1 MAAVVSVGAVLVLQ
15 LALFPIPFGVWL
27 QGAVL
32 GLLGSLMA
40 VGLGLTYRLNKV
52 INFAQGD
59 LGTAP
64 AVLAVGLIGF
74 SGVNY
79 FLGLATGL
87 VASLLL
93 TATAEILVVRRFRRS
108 PRLILTVATIGLSQ
122 LLVVLS
128 LLIPRIWGQAPIATA
143 VAKFP
148 WHLTWHVGPVVF
160 DADDLVAVIVSLA
173 CLAAVS
179 LWFTRSDVGLAVQA
193 VGDRRDRA
201 SMLGIPVGRLQ
212 SVTWVVAGVLSFV
225 SIFFQATILG
235 LPLDPTYGLTALVTA
250 LAALALGNFSEL
262 PVIAASAVA
271 LGILEQGVAWDDP
284 ANPALGLA
292 VLAGVV
298 FAAIVVRQLLA
309 NRTDR
314 EAESSLALAGS
325 VRELPARLRDLTEV
339 RVGAPVG
346 ALVAFAAAATL
357 PLWLGPGEVIR
368 GSALVVLAIVGCSV
382 VVLTGWSGQVSLG
395 QMSFAAVG
403 ATVGAVALA
412 DWHWDL
418 SLALLL
424 AGAAAGAVAVVVGIP
439 TLRLDGM
446 FAAVTTLA
454 FSLAASG
461 YLLVR
466 EEFSWIPQSQ
476 LGVPYLFG
484 LSLSSQTAVFEVCLG
499 VLVLVLLALHGLR
512 HSRTGRVLPRAAS
525 QRAGGVGL
533 RRARPAGQAHRVRPL
548 RFHRRPGRLPLA
560 RGEPVVP
567 GDIVPG
573 AGQLGRVHLDGG
585 RRIGVRLR
593 RHPRCRH
600 RRGQRHLPAAELAA
614 LPVSDRRAARPHPL
628 PARPGRPLLRPARLG
643 PRGVVP
649 PSSHGRARRP
659 RPGRRGAG
667 PVSRLAKL
675 GGGASLFP
683 LGVLFAI
690 ELLDQATQSAF
701 NVLTPNIRDAFHL
714 TNAGILLIVAIAGAA
729 ALACTLPIA
738 VLADRTNRV
747 RIALVGALVGAA
759 FSIGLGVAQGVVV
772 ATIMLVGVSMGQA
785 VIFPTHNSL
794 LADYYP
800 VPARPRI
807 YSAHRSG
814 INIGAIVGVLLGAGL
829 AAVFSWRAPFFFFAV
844 PIVLVVIVGLRLR
857 EPPRGRHEQL
867 ELSEQMLASERGE
880 PAPLDDAPS
889 PTLTVVPDSV
899 AALDVPV
906 EAPPSLGEAW
916 RTVWKIGVLRRIFIA
931 LPFLAAAIAGF
942 TSLASLQYQE
952 TFHLDAVQRA
962 YLIAPI
968 QVFDLLGLAVGAV
981 IATRLARRD
990 IGLVFRMLAVASM
1003 VAAGFAVLFALAPT
1017 VPLAFVGNAGI
1028 DFSLAIVGPGVLA
1041 SLSIAIPSRVRS
1053 VGFSIGALFVLPG
1066 FLVLPSV
1073 GALGDAVGFRY
1084 GLLILV
1090 PIFVIGGL
1098 IVASAGGLIGRDVQ
1112 DVWNSMRTR
1121 TQMLVDRQAGRLP
1134 LLAVREL
1141 NVGYDGVVVL
1151 DDVAIDIGEGE
1162 IVALVGTNGAGKS
1175 TLLRAIG
1182 GVVEADHGAIVFD
1195 GRDIT
1200 HLPPDEI
1207 ARLGVAQVPGGEGI
1221 FPNLRVEDNLRVAA
1235 WQGRRRGEHDADMI
1249 DEALSAFPTLD
1260 SRRDERAANLSGGQQ
1275 QMLAL
1280 AMATITRPKLFLI
1293 DELSLGLSP
1302 IVVEQLLGAIET
1314 MRQGGTAI
1322 LLVEQS
1328 MNVAVAVAD
1337 RVYVMETGVVRFS
1350 GTAEELA
1357 AHPEL
1362 LWSVYLDKAAKA
1374 MESPPPALGAPSG
1387 AGRGLTEVE
1396 VRGLSLS
1403 FGGNNALN
1411 DVSLHADHGEI
1422 VGIIGP
1428 NGAGKTTLFDVVSGF
1443 LRPDTGSVELAGL
1456 DVTDRTASARA
1467 RLGLGR
1473 SFQDSRLFSGLTVRD
1488 AVAVSLERFT
1498 DVSDPFNAILRLP
1511 LQVRTEAAVMERVDE
1526 LLDLF
1531 GLDRYAD
1538 NLVSELSTGSRRL
1551 VDLAAVVAH
1560 QPSVVLLDE
1569 PSSGVA
1575 QREVEAMVGLLRNVR
1590 DRLNATMLVVEHDIA
1605 FIAELA
1611 DRLVAMDQGA
1621 VLTSGAPRHVL
1632 ESPLVGEAFL
1642 GSDPLA
1648 LSRSGAATTTT
1659 EVDPP

>member
-1 MAAVVSVGAVLVLQ
+1 M
-15 LALFPIPFGVWL
+15 
-27 QGAVL
+27 
-32 GLLGSLMA
+32 
-40 VGLGLTYRLNKV
+40 
-52 INFAQGD
+52 
-59 LGTAP
+59 
-64 AVLAVGLIGF
+64 
-74 SGVNY
+74 
-79 FLGLATGL
+79 
-87 VASLLL
+87 
-93 TATAEILVVRRFRRS
+93 
-108 PRLILTVATIGLSQ
+108 
-122 LLVVLS
+122 
-128 LLIPRIWGQAPIATA
+128 
-143 VAKFP
+143 
-148 WHLTWHVGPVVF
+148 
-160 DADDLVAVIVSLA
+160 
-173 CLAAVS
+173 
-179 LWFTRSDVGLAVQA
+179 
-193 VGDRRDRA
+193 
-201 SMLGIPVGRLQ
+201 
-212 SVTWVVAGVLSFV
+212 
-225 SIFFQATILG
+225 
-235 LPLDPTYGLTALVTA
+235 
-250 LAALALGNFSEL
+250 
-262 PVIAASAVA
+262 
-271 LGILEQGVAWDDP
+271 
-284 ANPALGLA
+284 
-292 VLAGVV
+292 
-298 FAAIVVRQLLA
+298 
-309 NRTDR
+309 
-314 EAESSLALAGS
+314 
-325 VRELPARLRDLTEV
+325 
-339 RVGAPVG
+339 
-346 ALVAFAAAATL
+346 
-357 PLWLGPGEVIR
+357 
-368 GSALVVLAIVGCSV
+368 
-382 VVLTGWSGQVSLG
+382 
-395 QMSFAAVG
+395 
-403 ATVGAVALA
+403 
-412 DWHWDL
+412 
-418 SLALLL
+418 
-424 AGAAAGAVAVVVGIP
+424 
-439 TLRLDGM
+439 
-446 FAAVTTLA
+446 
-454 FSLAASG
+454 
-461 YLLVR
+461 
-466 EEFSWIPQSQ
+466 
-476 LGVPYLFG
+476 
-484 LSLSSQTAVFEVCLG
+484 
-499 VLVLVLLALHGLR
+499 
-512 HSRTGRVLPRAAS
+512 
-525 QRAGGVGL
+525 
-533 RRARPAGQAHRVRPL
+533 
-548 RFHRRPGRLPLA
+548 
-560 RGEPVVP
+560 
-567 GDIVPG
+567 
-573 AGQLGRVHLDGG
+573 
-585 RRIGVRLR
+585 
-593 RHPRCRH
+593 
-600 RRGQRHLPAAELAA
+600 
-614 LPVSDRRAARPHPL
+614 
-628 PARPGRPLLRPARLG
+628 
-643 PRGVVP
+643 
-649 PSSHGRARRP
+649 
-659 RPGRRGAG
+659 
-667 PVSRLAKL
+667 SRLAKL
-675 GGGASLFP
+675 GGGVSLFP

-701 NVLTPNIRDAFHL
+701 NILTPNIRDAFHL

-747 RIALVGALVGAA
+747 RIALIGALVGAA
-759 FSIGLGVAQGVVV
+759 FSIGLGVAQTVVV

-814 INIGAIVGVLLGAGL
+814 ISIGAIIGVLLGAGL
-829 AAVFSWRAPFFFFAV
+829 ASVFTWRAPFFFFAI
-844 PIVLVVIVGLRLR
+844 PIVVVVIVGLRLR
-857 EPPRGRHEQL
+857 EPPRGRHEQV

-880 PAPLDDAPS
+880 PAALDDAAAPAA
-889 PTLTVVPDSV
+889 
-899 AALDVPV
+899 AALDIPV
-906 EAPPSLGEAW
+906 ETPPSLGEAW

-968 QVFDLLGLAVGAV
+968 QLFDLLGLAVGAV

-990 IGLVFRMLAVASM
+990 IGLVFRMLAVAS
-1003 VAAGFAVLFALAPT
+1003 VIAAGFAVLFALAPN

-1028 DFSLAIVGPGVLA
+1028 DASLAVVGPGVLA
-1041 SLSIAIPSRVRS
+1041 SLSLAIPSRVRS
-1053 VGFSIGALFVLPG
+1053 VGFSIGALFILPG

-1098 IVASAGGLIGRDVQ
+1098 IVSSAGSLIERDVR
-1112 DVWNSMRTR
+1112 DVWTSMRTR
-1121 TQMLVDRQAGRLP
+1121 NQMLLDRHQGRLP

-1141 NVGYDGVVVL
+1141 SVGYDGVVVL
-1151 DDVAIDIGEGE
+1151 ADVAIEIGEGE

-1249 DEALSAFPTLD
+1249 NEALTAFPTLA

-1302 IVVEQLLGAIET
+1302 IVVEQLLGAIES
-1314 MRQGGTAI
+1314 MRQAGTAI

-1350 GTAEELA
+1350 GTADELA

-1362 LWSVYLDKAAKA
+1362 LWSVYLQKAS
-1374 MESPPPALGAPSG
+1374 ESLGSRAVAPPSARN
-1387 AGRGLTEVE
+1387 GRAELE

-1443 LRPDTGSVELAGL
+1443 LHPDTGRVELAGV
-1456 DVTDRTASARA
+1456 DITDRTASARA

-1488 AVAVSLERFT
+1488 ALAVSLERFT
-1498 DVSDPFNAILRLP
+1498 DVSDPFNAMLRLP
-1511 LQVRTEAAVMERVDE
+1511 LQVRTEAAVRERVDE
-1526 LLDLF
+1526 LLDVF
-1531 GLDRYAD
+1531 GLDGFAD

-1575 QREVEAMVGLLRNVR
+1575 QREVEAMVGLLRNLR
-1590 DRLNATMLVVEHDIA
+1590 DRLDATLLVVEHDIA

-1611 DRLVAMDQGA
+1611 DRLVAMDRGA
-1621 VLTSGAPRHVL
+1621 VLASGPPHDVL
-1632 ESPLVGEAFL
+1632 ASPIVGEAFL
-1642 GSDPLA
+1642 GTDPLA
-1648 LSRSGAATTTT
+1648 LSRSGAAATTTST
-1659 EVDPP
+1659 EVDPV

>member
-1 MAAVVSVGAVLVLQ
+1 VNRLVK
-15 LALFPIPFGVWL
+15 LA
-27 QGAVL
+27 
-32 GLLGSLMA
+32 
-40 VGLGLTYRLNKV
+40 
-52 INFAQGD
+52 
-59 LGTAP
+59 
-64 AVLAVGLIGF
+64 
-74 SGVNY
+74 
-79 FLGLATGL
+79 
-87 VASLLL
+87 
-93 TATAEILVVRRFRRS
+93 
-108 PRLILTVATIGLSQ
+108 
-122 LLVVLS
+122 
-128 LLIPRIWGQAPIATA
+128 
-143 VAKFP
+143 
-148 WHLTWHVGPVVF
+148 
-160 DADDLVAVIVSLA
+160 
-173 CLAAVS
+173 
-179 LWFTRSDVGLAVQA
+179 
-193 VGDRRDRA
+193 
-201 SMLGIPVGRLQ
+201 
-212 SVTWVVAGVLSFV
+212 
-225 SIFFQATILG
+225 
-235 LPLDPTYGLTALVTA
+235 
-250 LAALALGNFSEL
+250 
-262 PVIAASAVA
+262 
-271 LGILEQGVAWDDP
+271 
-284 ANPALGLA
+284 
-292 VLAGVV
+292 
-298 FAAIVVRQLLA
+298 
-309 NRTDR
+309 
-314 EAESSLALAGS
+314 
-325 VRELPARLRDLTEV
+325 
-339 RVGAPVG
+339 
-346 ALVAFAAAATL
+346 
-357 PLWLGPGEVIR
+357 
-368 GSALVVLAIVGCSV
+368 
-382 VVLTGWSGQVSLG
+382 
-395 QMSFAAVG
+395 
-403 ATVGAVALA
+403 
-412 DWHWDL
+412 
-418 SLALLL
+418 
-424 AGAAAGAVAVVVGIP
+424 
-439 TLRLDGM
+439 
-446 FAAVTTLA
+446 
-454 FSLAASG
+454 
-461 YLLVR
+461 
-466 EEFSWIPQSQ
+466 
-476 LGVPYLFG
+476 
-484 LSLSSQTAVFEVCLG
+484 
-499 VLVLVLLALHGLR
+499 
-512 HSRTGRVLPRAAS
+512 
-525 QRAGGVGL
+525 
-533 RRARPAGQAHRVRPL
+533 
-548 RFHRRPGRLPLA
+548 
-560 RGEPVVP
+560 
-567 GDIVPG
+567 
-573 AGQLGRVHLDGG
+573 
-585 RRIGVRLR
+585 
-593 RHPRCRH
+593 
-600 RRGQRHLPAAELAA
+600 
-614 LPVSDRRAARPHPL
+614 
-628 PARPGRPLLRPARLG
+628 
-643 PRGVVP
+643 
-649 PSSHGRARRP
+649 
-659 RPGRRGAG
+659 
-667 PVSRLAKL
+667 
-675 GGGASLFP
+675 GGASLFP
-683 LGVLFAI
+683 LGVLFTI

-701 NVLTPNIRDAFHL
+701 NILTPNIRDAFHL

-729 ALACTLPIA
+729 ALACTLPVA
-738 VLADRTNRV
+738 VLADRMNRV
-747 RIALVGALVGAA
+747 RIALAGALIGAA
-759 FSIGLGVAQGVVV
+759 FSIGLGFAQGIVV
-772 ATIMLVGVSMGQA
+772 ATIMLVGISMGQA

-800 VPARPRI
+800 VPARPRV

-814 INIGAIVGVLLGAGL
+814 ISFGIIIGVLLGAGL
-829 AAVFSWRAPFFFFAV
+829 AAVFTWRAPFFFFAV
-844 PIVLVVIVGLRLR
+844 PILLAVAVGTRLR

-867 ELSEQMLASERGE
+867 ALSEQMLASERGE
-880 PAPLDDAPS
+880 SLPLADAPAPP
-889 PTLTVVPDSV
+889 PTATADI
-899 AALDVPV
+899 PV
-906 EAPPSLGEAW
+906 EPPPSLGESW

-942 TSLASLQYQE
+942 ASLASLQYQQ
-952 TFHLDAVQRA
+952 TFHLDAVERA
-962 YLIAPI
+962 YLIAPTE
-968 QVFDLLGLAVGAV
+968 VFDILGLAAGAV
-981 IATRLARRD
+981 IATRLAQRD
-990 IGLVFRMLAVASM
+990 IGLVFRMLAVAS
-1003 VAAGFAVLFALAPT
+1003 VIAAAFAVLFALAPN

-1028 DFSLAIVGPGVLA
+1028 VAALAVVGPGVLA
-1041 SLSIAIPSRVRS
+1041 SLSIAIPPRVRS

-1066 FLVLPSV
+1066 LLVLPIV
-1073 GALGDAVGFRY
+1073 GAVGDAVGFRY

-1098 IVASAGGLIGRDVQ
+1098 IVSSAGGVIERDVQ

-1121 TQMLVDRQAGRLP
+1121 NQMLADRQAGRLP

-1141 NVGYDGVVVL
+1141 KVGYDGVVVL

-1249 DEALSAFPTLD
+1249 DEALAAFPTLV
-1260 SRRDERAANLSGGQQ
+1260 SRRTERAANLSGGQQ

-1302 IVVEQLLGAIET
+1302 IVVEQLLGAIES
-1314 MRQGGTAI
+1314 MRQAGTAI

-1362 LWSVYLDKAAKA
+1362 LWSVYLEKAAEA
-1374 MESPPPALGAPSG
+1374 MESPAPALAAPNG
-1387 AGRGLTEVE
+1387 GGDGRPEIE

-1443 LRPDTGSVELAGL
+1443 LRPDAGSVELVGV
-1456 DVTDRTASARA
+1456 DVSDRTASARA

-1498 DVSDPFNAILRLP
+1498 DVRDPFNAMLRLP
-1511 LQVRTEAAVMERVDE
+1511 LQVRTEAAVMERVDD

-1621 VLTSGAPRHVL
+1621 VLASGPPRDVL

-1648 LSRSGAATTTT
+1648 LSRSGATTSTTT